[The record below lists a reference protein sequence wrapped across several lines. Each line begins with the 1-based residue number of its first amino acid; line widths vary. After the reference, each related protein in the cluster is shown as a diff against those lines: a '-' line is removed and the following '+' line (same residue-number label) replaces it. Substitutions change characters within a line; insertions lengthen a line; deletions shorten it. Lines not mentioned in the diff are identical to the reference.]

1 MISLLCGLDSG
12 VRLLLSSAMLLCLYT
27 YFSTDGRL
35 TRGRAEC
42 PKTPV
47 FVRYREGPLGWVS
60 PAARRFPSG
69 PSASVCGLM
78 RRGFYRKKKN
88 SAEDVGLRSWAQDPW
103 GEVSKQWT
111 ATRAPRGWQNSLCSL
126 PCLPCAG
133 SGPRGAKFS
142 LFRHPPV
149 LCDRGG
155 RTKTG
160 LGSAPGPLKRPV
172 SIC

>member
-78 RRGFYRKKKN
+78 RRGFYRKKKTQRRT
-88 SAEDVGLRSWAQDPW
+88 SA
-103 GEVSKQWT
+103 
-111 ATRAPRGWQNSLCSL
+111 C
-126 PCLPCAG
+126 
-133 SGPRGAKFS
+133 
-142 LFRHPPV
+142 
-149 LCDRGG
+149 
-155 RTKTG
+155 G
-160 LGSAPGPLKRPV
+160 LGRRTRGERYRNNGLQQGLHEAGKIVSVAYLVSRVPGVAREVQSSAFSGIHLYCGTAVGAQKPGSAVHRGL
-172 SIC
+172 